1 MSKTQPIYEALT
13 AIMADCGAIAKGRK
27 NQQQGYNF
35 RGIDDLYNAIHPL
48 FAKHGVFVTSEV
60 LDRHREERT
69 TQRGGVLMYTILRV
83 KFTFYAS
90 DGSHVASITEGE
102 AMDSADKSTNKAM
115 SAALKYCL
123 MQMLLIPTEELKDAD
138 EVTPQPAPRQQPKPA
153 KPKEALTPESPT
165 WSKAVEAV
173 ADGKYSLEQVKAAK
187 GNHQKNT
194 LPSLKRRPNIWRL
207 KIELANQNNQ

>member
-1 MSKTQPIYEALT
+1 MSKTTPIHEALT

-27 NQQQGYNF
+27 NQQQGYSF

-60 LDRHREERT
+60 IERHREERQ
-69 TQRGGVLMYTILRV
+69 TQRGGLLLYTTLRV

-90 DGSHVASITEGE
+90 DGSSVSSITEGE

-138 EVTPQPAPRQQPKPA
+138 AVTPEPAP
-153 KPKEALTPESPT
+153 KPKQKPVLSPESPT
-165 WSKAVEAV
+165 W
-173 ADGKYSLEQVKAAK
+173 EQVVAAIASGQRTIEQAKQKFVISAKDLELLQRAADHLKAEIE
-187 GNHQKNT
+187 NQQEQK
-194 LPSLKRRPNIWRL
+194 R
-207 KIELANQNNQ
+207 

>member
-1 MSKTQPIYEALT
+1 MSKTTPIYEALT

-27 NQQQGYNF
+27 NQQQGYSF

-48 FAKHGVFVTSEV
+48 FARHGVFVTSEV
-60 LDRHREERT
+60 IDRNREERQNKSGGLLLYT
-69 TQRGGVLMYTILRV
+69 TLRV

-90 DGSHVASITEGE
+90 DGSNVSSITEGE

-138 EVTPQPAPRQQPKPA
+138 AVTPEPVPKAAPNQVK
-153 KPKEALTPESPT
+153 KEPLTPKTETWQQVVAALAYGQRTIEQIQARLAVSP
-165 WSKAVEAV
+165 AH
-173 ADGKYSLEQVKAAK
+173 LEQLKLESDHLKAEIE
-187 GNHQKNT
+187 NQQQI
-194 LPSLKRRPNIWRL
+194 KR
-207 KIELANQNNQ
+207 